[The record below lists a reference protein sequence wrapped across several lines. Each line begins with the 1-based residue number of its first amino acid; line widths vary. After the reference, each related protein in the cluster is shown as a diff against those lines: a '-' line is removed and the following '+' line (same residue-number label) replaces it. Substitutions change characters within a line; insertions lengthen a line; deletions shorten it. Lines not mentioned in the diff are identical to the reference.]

1 MKNPIHLLLCNLL
14 LFSVNAHSQTEWE
27 IQSRTF
33 KIIPKNSLDIS
44 NVSSNGATLHNWIAE
59 SKENKKQNRITARSG
74 VLSLYVNGASN
85 RISFDIEDINNN
97 PSQYKYPVQNA
108 DGKTEYTQDIYWG
121 VTVYMAGVD
130 GKEYHIQYLFNNKG
144 AKGGNY
150 GIVNTY
156 RPKSQSFSM
165 SGKGVLHGT
174 FDTGWQSCYGL
185 PSKVKIT
192 LEENDHCKI
201 DFDDY
206 SITGADFA
214 SVDGVR
220 RVEFNLYAGAK
231 IRVYNLKVEKQSIY
245 AKVSSF
251 ITAGD
256 SRMRDGS
263 YYQAASE
270 YSKAIDKGYK
280 NYDIYFKRANAY
292 FASEFYNNAIDDC
305 TKAISYK
312 STTDAYLLR
321 GKAKLLK
328 SDASG
333 IDDLKKGGSEGLAL
347 IREMELDKAT
357 TPNTP
362 SSGNGK
368 QYIAT
373 GSGFILT
380 SNGVIVTN
388 HHVIDGAKGIDVLVN
403 WKGQVHTVNA
413 KVLISD
419 KTNDISL
426 LQIDDSSFT
435 KFPVLPYA
443 VKTSIQDV
451 GTSVFALGYPM
462 SDILGEEI
470 KVTDGIISSR
480 TGYQGDIVTYQI
492 SAPIQS
498 GNSGGPLFDKQG
510 NIVGITNAGVPDAQN
525 VGYAIKTSYLKN
537 LIDVAP
543 TTIMLPANNS
553 IAGLPFTE
561 KIKRLTPY
569 VVLIKIY

>member
-1 MKNPIHLLLCNLL
+1 M
-14 LFSVNAHSQTEWE
+14 
-27 IQSRTF
+27 
-33 KIIPKNSLDIS
+33 DIS
-44 NVSSNGATLHNWIAE
+44 NVSSNSVTLHNWIAE
-59 SKENKKQNRITARSG
+59 SKENKKQNRITARNG
-74 VLSLYVNGASN
+74 ILPLYVNGTSK
-85 RISFDIEDINNN
+85 RISFGIEDINNN
-97 PSQYKYPVQNA
+97 PSQYKYPVQTAN
-108 DGKTEYTQDIYWG
+108 GKTEYTQDIYWG
-121 VTVYMAGVD
+121 ITVYMAGVD
-130 GKEYHIQYLFNNKG
+130 GKEYYIQYLFNNKG

-156 RPKSQSFSM
+156 QSASCSFNM

-174 FDTGWQSCYGL
+174 FDNGWQSCSGL
-185 PSKVKIT
+185 PTKVEII
-192 LEENDHCKI
+192 LQENNHCGI
-201 DFDDY
+201 NFNDY
-206 SITGADFA
+206 SIPEADFA

-231 IRVYNLKVEKQSIY
+231 IRVYNLKVERKSVY
-245 AKVSSF
+245 SKVSSF

-256 SRMRDGS
+256 SRMRDGN

-270 YSKAIDKGYK
+270 YSKAIDRGYK

-292 FASEFYNNAIDDC
+292 FASKFYNNAIDDC

-312 STTDAYLLR
+312 STTDVYLLR

-362 SSGNGK
+362 SSENGK
-368 QYIAT
+368 RYIAT
-373 GSGFILT
+373 GSGFVLT

-388 HHVIDGAKGIDVLVN
+388 HHVIDGANGIDVLVN

-435 KFPVLPYA
+435 NFPALPYA
-443 VKTSIQDV
+443 VKISIQDV

-470 KVTDGIISSR
+470 KVTDGIISSK

-492 SAPIQS
+492 SAPIQH

-510 NIVGITNAGVPDAQN
+510 NIVGITNAGVEDAQN

-543 TTIMLPANNS
+543 IFITLPANNS
-553 IAGLPFTE
+553 ISGLPFTE